1 MIERAAI
8 ERQLAHVLDDVDL
21 QLPGERSLGKV
32 REAWAR
38 DGRRLI
44 VTTDRVSAFDRVLA
58 TIPFKGQVLNQ
69 LALFWFEE
77 TKDLAPNHI
86 LAAPDPN
93 AIVVQDL
100 DPLKVEMVV
109 RAYITGN
116 TSTSAW
122 THYAK
127 GVRDFCGNRLPEGL
141 RKDERLAE
149 PIVTPSTKAEQ
160 GEHDESV
167 SPAEIVRRGHLD
179 ARTME
184 QLVEISLALFKRG
197 TEVAARQGVL
207 LVDTKYEFGRDREGR
222 IVLMDEIHTPD
233 SSRYWYADTY
243 QELFEAGAEQR
254 RIDKDHLRT
263 WLADHGF
270 KGEGAAPTVPDEV
283 RCQVAE
289 KYIEAYETISGLAF
303 VAEPGNVLARLKK
316 NLTDY

>member
-8 ERQLAHVLDDVDL
+8 ERQLAHALDEVDL
-21 QLPGERSLGKV
+21 QLPGERNLGKV
-32 REAWAR
+32 REAWSR

-69 LALFWFEE
+69 LALFWFEH

-100 DPLKVEMVV
+100 EPLKVEMVV

-127 GVRDFCGNRLPEGL
+127 GVRDFCGNRLPDGL
-141 RKDERLAE
+141 RKDEKLAE

-179 ARTME
+179 ARTMD

-243 QELFEAGAEQR
+243 RERFEAGAEQR

-263 WLADHGF
+263 WLAAQGF
-270 KGEGAAPTVPDEV
+270 TGDGPSPRVTDEV

-289 KYIEAYETISGLAF
+289 KYIEAFETISGQAF
-303 VAEPGNVLARLKK
+303 VAEPGSVLERLKK

>member
-1 MIERAAI
+1 MIERTLI
-8 ERQLAHVLDDVDL
+8 ERQLAHTLDEVAL
-21 QLPGERSLGKV
+21 QLPGERTVGKV
-32 REAWAR
+32 REAWAQ
-38 DGRRLI
+38 DGRRLL

-69 LALFWFEE
+69 LALFWFER
-77 TKDLAPNHI
+77 TRDIVRNHI

-100 DPLKVEMVV
+100 EPLKVEMVV

-127 GVRDFCGNRLPEGL
+127 GVRDFCGNRLPDGL
-141 RKDERLAE
+141 RKDQRLAA

-167 SPAEIVRRGHLD
+167 SPAEIVARGHLD
-179 ARTME
+179 RRTMDE
-184 QLVEISLALFKRG
+184 LVETSLALFKRG
-197 TEVAARQGVL
+197 AELAALQGVI

-222 IVLMDEIHTPD
+222 VVLMDEIHTPD

-243 QELFEAGAEQR
+243 DRLFEAGAEQR

-263 WLADHGF
+263 WLAARGF
-270 KGEGAAPTVPDEV
+270 KGDGEAPAVPDEV

-289 KYIEAYETISGLAF
+289 KYIEAFETITGEAF
-303 VAEPGNVLARLKK
+303 AAETGDVLGRLKA
-316 NLTDY
+316 NLRDY

>member
-1 MIERAAI
+1 VIERNLI
-8 ERQLAHVLDDVDL
+8 EGQLAHTLDNVNL
-21 QLPGERSLGKV
+21 TLPGERSVGKV

-44 VTTDRVSAFDRVLA
+44 VTTDRVSAFDRVLT

-69 LALFWFEE
+69 LALFWFDR
-77 TKDLAPNHI
+77 TRDLVPNHV
-86 LAAPDPN
+86 LATPDPN

-100 DPLKVEMVV
+100 EPLKVEMVV

-127 GVRDFCGNRLPEGL
+127 GLREFCGNHLPDGL

-149 PIVTPSTKAEQ
+149 PIVTPSTKADQ

-167 SPAEIVRRGHLD
+167 SPAEIVARGHLD
-179 ARTME
+179 QGTMDK
-184 QLVEISLALFKRG
+184 LVEISLALFKRG
-197 TEVAARQGVL
+197 AELSAQQGVI

-222 IVLMDEIHTPD
+222 VVLMDEIHTPD
-233 SSRYWYADTY
+233 SSRFWYADSY
-243 QELFEAGAEQR
+243 QQLFESGEEQR

-263 WLADHGF
+263 WLAAHGF
-270 KGEGAAPTVPDEV
+270 KGDGPAPTVPHEV

-289 KYIEAYETISGLAF
+289 KYIEAFETITGEAF
-303 VAEPGNVLARLKK
+303 VAEPGDVLTRLQAGIR
-316 NLTDY
+316 DY